1 MQRFYADLMWVGGT
15 LAAGLLGWALVH
27 RGAVPNERAAVED
40 ALHHVRLADL
50 ERITVYPL
58 LPAAGERSA
67 RPYQLHAPAQLR
79 AVLPALRQLRP
90 LALPPGPPPL
100 LDATV
105 EVRLAAAPAA
115 AWHLHSR
122 AIIFR
127 LATAPA
133 GEVAQLAQ
141 TNTFYQ
147 AVALHRVLAHL
158 RDSLIHR

>member
-27 RGAVPNERAAVED
+27 RGAVPNERAAVEL
-40 ALHHVRLADL
+40 ALQHAQLADL

-58 LPAAGERSA
+58 LPAPGERAA

-90 LALPPGPPPL
+90 VALPAGPPPL

-127 LATAPA
+127 LASAPA

-147 AVALHRVLAHL
+147 AAALHRVLAHL
-158 RDSLIHR
+158 RDSLTHR

>member
-15 LAAGLLGWALVH
+15 LAAGLLGWALVRH
-27 RGAVPNERAAVED
+27 GAVPNERAAVEL
-40 ALHHVRLADL
+40 ALQHATLADL
-50 ERITVYPL
+50 ESITVYPL
-58 LPAAGERSA
+58 LPAAGERAA
-67 RPYQLHAPAQLR
+67 RPYQLHTPAQLH
-79 AVLPALRQLRP
+79 AALPALRQLRP
-90 LALPPGPPPL
+90 VALATGAPPM

-105 EVRLAAAPAA
+105 EVRLAAAPATT
-115 AWHLHSR
+115 WHLHSR
-122 AIIFR
+122 AIILR

-147 AVALHRVLAHL
+147 AAALHRVLAHV

>member
-1 MQRFYADLMWVGGT
+1 MQRFYADLLWVGGT
-15 LAAGLLGWALVH
+15 VAAGLVGWGLVH
-27 RGAVPNERAAVED
+27 RGAVPNERAAVEQ
-40 ALHHVRLADL
+40 ALQHAQPADL
-50 ERITVYPL
+50 ESVTVYPL
-58 LPAAGERSA
+58 LPGPGAQSA

-90 LALPPGPPPL
+90 LTLAPGAPPL

-147 AVALHRVLAHL
+147 ATALHRVLARV
-158 RDSLIHR
+158 RDSLAHH